1 MTFEQYVIAVHR
13 EAEQVHNLRRAAE
26 FHMALRDQ
34 LRADLAQLMNQKKD
48 VEEPRAEL
56 EQIEV
61 ILASFWPTSS

>member
-13 EAEQVHNLRRAAE
+13 EAEQVQNLRRAAK

-34 LRADLAQLMNQKKD
+34 LRADLEQLMDQKG
-48 VEEPRAEL
+48 VEAPRAEL